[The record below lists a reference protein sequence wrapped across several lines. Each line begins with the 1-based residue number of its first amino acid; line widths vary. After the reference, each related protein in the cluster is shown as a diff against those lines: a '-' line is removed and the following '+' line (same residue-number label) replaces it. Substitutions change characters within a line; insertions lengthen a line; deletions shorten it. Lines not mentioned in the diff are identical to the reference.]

1 MECHPPL
8 TPQRQPAGASKGI
21 IDGGVRRMS
30 DGGHAGKIARM
41 YSLDRFSFHQL
52 LLVAFLLIAGLLS
65 AASLRGLFTIEALIT
80 QSSDGAQQAVS
91 LSAAAQRLAERS
103 VTMERAARQYLVL
116 DDPLLRQRFDEAA
129 REATQALDQ
138 LAQGLHEAVP
148 TAPGQEPA
156 DDAWRRTLRM
166 LRQQLSGAPD
176 TRSDREQTL
185 TAAFRDLGQI
195 NIDIADQVR
204 LATESRNAA
213 LLERLE
219 SGRAEL
225 ARQIVAAIAVAVGLA
240 LAFGVWLARPL
251 KRLETAIVGLGENRL
266 DQAIDMRGP
275 ADVRQLGRRLE
286 WLRLR
291 LAELDA
297 DKARF
302 LRHVSHELKT
312 PLAALRE
319 GVALLEDGVTGPLN
333 EPQREVARILRQNT
347 AVLQGQIEDLLRFNT
362 AAFDARRLVRRPE
375 ELTALIAS
383 QIDAQKL
390 QWQARKLK
398 VTVTGWP
405 IQVEVDAEK
414 LGMALGNLLSN
425 AIRFS
430 PIGGRV
436 AFEVSQWP
444 GRARI
449 DVIDEGPGVAA
460 ADRARVFEPFFRGE
474 RQPPDA
480 PRGSG
485 IGLSIVQE
493 LVRAH
498 DGQIDLLMPGQNS
511 PSGAH
516 FRIELPHVPER

>member
-1 MECHPPL
+1 M
-8 TPQRQPAGASKGI
+8 
-21 IDGGVRRMS
+21 D
-30 DGGHAGKIARM
+30 
-41 YSLDRFSFHQL
+41 SLDRFSFHQL
-52 LLVAFLLIAGLLS
+52 LLVAFLLIAGLLG
-65 AASLRGLFTIEALIT
+65 AASLRGLFTIETLIT
-80 QSSDGAQQAVS
+80 QSSDSAQQAVS
-91 LSAAAQRLAERS
+91 LGAAAQRLAERS

-116 DDPLLRQRFDEAA
+116 DDPLLRQRFEEAA
-129 REATQALDQ
+129 RDANEALD
-138 LAQGLHEAVP
+138 LLDEGTREVASP
-148 TAPGQEPA
+148 TRPA
-156 DDAWRRTLRM
+156 LVDAWRAALRTV
-166 LRQQLSGAPD
+166 RQQLVGDPESL
-176 TRSDREQTL
+176 RDREQAL
-185 TAAFRDLGQI
+185 TAAFRELGQI
-195 NIDIADQVR
+195 DSDLAEQVR
-204 LATESRNAA
+204 RATKSRNAA

-219 SGRAEL
+219 AGRAAL

-240 LAFGVWLARPL
+240 LAFGIWLARPL
-251 KRLETAIVGLGENRL
+251 KRLEAAIVALGENRL
-266 DQAIDMRGP
+266 DQPIDMQGP
-275 ADVRQLGRRLE
+275 ADVRQLGQRLE

-333 EPQREVARILRQNT
+333 EPQKAVSRILRQNT

-362 AAFDARRLVRRPE
+362 AAFDARRLVRRPV
-375 ELTALIAS
+375 ELTALIRE
-383 QIDAQKL
+383 QIDLQQL
-390 QWQARKLK
+390 QWQARKLT
-398 VTVTGWP
+398 VAVTGEP
-405 IQVEVDAEK
+405 LRVNADAEK
-414 LGMALGNLLSN
+414 LGTALGNLLSN

-430 PIGGRV
+430 PVGGRIV
-436 AFEVSQWP
+436 FAVSSWP

-449 DVIDEGPGVAA
+449 DVTDDGPGIAA
-460 ADRARVFEPFFRGE
+460 GDRARVFEPFFRGE

-498 DGQIDLLMPGQNS
+498 DGQIDLLMPDELS

-516 FRIELPHVPER
+516 FRIELPHAPVR

>member
-1 MECHPPL
+1 MF
-8 TPQRQPAGASKGI
+8 
-21 IDGGVRRMS
+21 
-30 DGGHAGKIARM
+30 
-41 YSLDRFSFHQL
+41 SLDRFSFHQL

-65 AASLRGLFTIEALIT
+65 AASLRGLFTIETLIT
-80 QSSDGAQQAVS
+80 QSSDSAQQAVS

-103 VTMERAARQYLVL
+103 VAMERAARQYLVL

-129 REATQALDQ
+129 HEARDALDQ
-138 LAQGLHEAVP
+138 LAAGTGNVEWR
-148 TAPGQEPA
+148 GGSSSPA
-156 DDAWRRTLRM
+156 NSWLGTLQTI
-166 LRQQLSGAPD
+166 RQQLSGDAD
-176 TRSDREQTL
+176 TLRDREQVL
-185 TAAFRDLGQI
+185 TAAFRDLGQL
-195 NIDIADQVR
+195 NIELADQVR

-225 ARQIVAAIAVAVGLA
+225 ARQIVAAIAIAVALA
-240 LAFGVWLARPL
+240 LAFGIWLARPL

-319 GVALLEDGVTGPLN
+319 GVALLEDGVTGTLN

-347 AVLQGQIEDLLRFNT
+347 AVLQSQIEDLLRFNT
-362 AAFDARRLVRRPE
+362 AAFDARRLVRRPV
-375 ELTALIAS
+375 ELTTLIAE
-383 QIDAQKL
+383 QIEAQKL

-405 IQVEVDAEK
+405 IQAEVDAEK
-414 LGMALGNLLSN
+414 LGTALGNLLSN

-430 PIGGRV
+430 PIGGRIV
-436 AFEVSQWP
+436 FTVSQWP

-449 DVIDEGPGVAA
+449 DVTDEGPGVAVI
-460 ADRARVFEPFFRGE
+460 DRARVFEPFFRGE
-474 RQPPDA
+474 RQPTDA

-498 DGQIDLLMPGQNS
+498 EGQIDLLMPDENS

-516 FRIELPHVPER
+516 FRIELPHVPAR

>member
-1 MECHPPL
+1 MF
-8 TPQRQPAGASKGI
+8 
-21 IDGGVRRMS
+21 
-30 DGGHAGKIARM
+30 
-41 YSLDRFSFHQL
+41 SLDRFSFHQL

-80 QSSDGAQQAVS
+80 QSSEGAQQAVS

-103 VTMERAARQYLVL
+103 VTMERAARQFLVL
-116 DDPLLRQRFDEAA
+116 DDPLLRQRFNDAA
-129 REATQALDQ
+129 REAGEALDQ
-138 LAQGLHEAVP
+138 LAAGTRDAQLAASARDVD
-148 TAPGQEPA
+148 A
-156 DDAWRRTLRM
+156 DSWRRTLQTV
-166 LRQQLSGAPD
+166 RQQLSGAPD
-176 TRSDREQTL
+176 TLRDRELTL
-185 TAAFRDLGQI
+185 AAAFRELGQI
-195 NIDIADQVR
+195 NIDLADQVR

-219 SGRAEL
+219 MGRTEL
-225 ARQIVAAIAVAVGLA
+225 ARQLIVAIAVAVALA

-251 KRLETAIVGLGENRL
+251 KRLEAAIVGLGENRL
-266 DQAIDMRGP
+266 DRPIEMRGP

-312 PLAALRE
+312 PLAAMRE
-319 GVALLEDGVTGPLN
+319 GVALMEDGVTGPLN

-347 AVLQGQIEDLLRFNT
+347 AVLQAQIEDLLRFNT
-362 AAFDARRLVRRPE
+362 AAFDARRLVRRPV
-375 ELTALIAS
+375 ELCALIAE
-383 QIDAQKL
+383 QVEMQKL
-390 QWQARKLK
+390 QWQARRLS
-398 VTVTGWP
+398 VDVRGEPLT
-405 IQVEVDAEK
+405 VEVDAEK
-414 LGMALGNLLSN
+414 LGTALGNLLSN

-430 PIGGRV
+430 PLGGRIV
-436 AFEVSQWP
+436 FAVSQWP

-449 DVIDEGPGVAA
+449 DITDDGPGVAP

-480 PRGSG
+480 SRGSG

-498 DGQIDLLMPGQNS
+498 DGQIDLLMPDSSLNDAGFSQDDEPRPGAQVPEALRGRSNL
-511 PSGAH
+511 SGAH
-516 FRIELPHVPER
+516 FRIELPHVPAR

>member
-1 MECHPPL
+1 M
-8 TPQRQPAGASKGI
+8 
-21 IDGGVRRMS
+21 
-30 DGGHAGKIARM
+30 
-41 YSLDRFSFHQL
+41 
-52 LLVAFLLIAGLLS
+52 
-65 AASLRGLFTIEALIT
+65 
-80 QSSDGAQQAVS
+80 
-91 LSAAAQRLAERS
+91 
-103 VTMERAARQYLVL
+103 
-116 DDPLLRQRFDEAA
+116 
-129 REATQALDQ
+129 
-138 LAQGLHEAVP
+138 
-148 TAPGQEPA
+148 
-156 DDAWRRTLRM
+156 
-166 LRQQLSGAPD
+166 
-176 TRSDREQTL
+176 
-185 TAAFRDLGQI
+185 
-195 NIDIADQVR
+195 
-204 LATESRNAA
+204 
-213 LLERLE
+213 
-219 SGRAEL
+219 
-225 ARQIVAAIAVAVGLA
+225 AAIAVAVGLA
-240 LAFGVWLARPL
+240 LAFGIWLARPL
-251 KRLETAIVGLGENRL
+251 KRLEAAIVGLGENRL

-291 LAELDA
+291 LAELDD

-319 GVALLEDGVTGPLN
+319 GVALLEDGVTGTLN

-362 AAFDARRLVRRPE
+362 AAFDARRLVRRPV
-375 ELTALIAS
+375 ELTALIAE
-383 QIDAQKL
+383 QIEAQKL

-405 IQVEVDAEK
+405 IQAEVDAEK
-414 LGMALGNLLSN
+414 LGTALGNLLSN

-430 PIGGRV
+430 PIGGSIV
-436 AFEVSQWP
+436 FTVSQWP

-498 DGQIDLLMPGQNS
+498 DGQIDLLMPDENAA
-511 PSGAH
+511 SGAH
-516 FRIELPHVPER
+516 FRIELPHVPVR

>member
-1 MECHPPL
+1 M
-8 TPQRQPAGASKGI
+8 I
-21 IDGGVRRMS
+21 
-30 DGGHAGKIARM
+30 
-41 YSLDRFSFHQL
+41 SLDRFSFHQL

-65 AASLRGLFTIEALIT
+65 AASLRSLFTIEALIT

-103 VTMERAARQYLVL
+103 VTMERAARQFLVL

-129 REATQALDQ
+129 QEAREALEQ
-138 LAQGLHEAVP
+138 LATGTREVE
-148 TAPGQEPA
+148 PGSSGSESLA
-156 DDAWRRTLRM
+156 DAWRRTLRT
-166 LRQQLSGAPD
+166 LHQQLSGDPASL
-176 TRSDREQTL
+176 REREQTL
-185 TAAFRDLGQI
+185 TASFRELGQI
-195 NIDIADQVR
+195 NVDLAEQVR
-204 LATESRNAA
+204 RATESRNAA
-213 LLERLE
+213 LLDRLE

-225 ARQIVAAIAVAVGLA
+225 ARQIVVAIAVAVGLA

-251 KRLETAIVGLGENRL
+251 KRLEAAIVGLGENRL

-347 AVLQGQIEDLLRFNT
+347 AVLQNQIEDLLRFNT
-362 AAFDARRLVRRPE
+362 AAFDARRLVRRPVD
-375 ELTALIAS
+375 LKALIAE
-383 QIDAQKL
+383 QVEMQKL

-398 VTVTGWP
+398 VAVTGWP

-414 LGMALGNLLSN
+414 LGTALGNLLSN

-430 PIGGRV
+430 PIGGRIV
-436 AFEVSQWP
+436 LDVSLWP

-449 DVIDEGPGVAA
+449 DVTDEGPGVAA
-460 ADRARVFEPFFRGE
+460 VDRARVFEPFFRGE

-498 DGQIDLLMPGQNS
+498 DGQIDLLMPDDNS
-511 PSGAH
+511 PPGAH
-516 FRIELPHVPER
+516 FRIELPHVPVR